1 MVEVKKVKEE
11 SSVDSAMEVRV
22 AACSSLSYG
31 NCDTP
36 VLRRSSVLGYV
47 VLFQLIK
54 FTWVFVAFTM
64 INTMLHQLL
73 YFCFMHYDDV
83 GCCVIE
89 GGRLVQQ
96 DAQGKE
102 AGQKKRSVTG
112 NSSLIFYFGMQNIL
126 L

>member
-11 SSVDSAMEVRV
+11 SSVDSALEVRV

-64 INTMLHQLL
+64 INTK
-73 YFCFMHYDDV
+73 
-83 GCCVIE
+83 CCPSLC
-89 GGRLVQQ
+89 GK
-96 DAQGKE
+96 AQYSG
-102 AGQKKRSVTG
+102 TG
-112 NSSLIFYFGMQNIL
+112 SNGSKLCKS
-126 L
+126 